1 MKKSYIS
8 NFLKIYFWQ
17 GLSILLNMVSMLVV
31 VPTLTSDP
39 TIYGIYMLCMS
50 FNIFLNYADIGFINA
65 GFKYAAE
72 HFSRGELKNEMSI
85 IGFVSFILAI
95 FLLIPFA
102 FFMVCSYNPDLLIGG
117 LTADNERHIA
127 SQLLFIQG
135 IFSFSIILNKIGVIA
150 YGIRLENHKI
160 NQIGIIA
167 NLTKIAAIF
176 YFFSSSGYNIVG
188 YFLFGKI
195 VEAISFLIIISLTTK
210 RYNYDL
216 LFIIKSFRF
225 SKPIFEKTKDLAI
238 VTFVGSMLWIVYYE
252 LDSVIIT
259 KFLGAEIFAFFAIG
273 LALTKFIR
281 SFFSI
286 IFGPFNARFNHIA
299 GLNQLNSLND
309 YFIKTLKTVF
319 PVLFLFVLC
328 ITTFREA
335 IIISWVGNNYNLSVD
350 ILLFLALA
358 MLLTAIRN
366 LSVTMATS
374 LVKTRLLLF
383 ISLGMAIGYWSFI
396 LITIKYFGVLSF
408 AYSRFL
414 VFVIS
419 DLIFLSVL
427 CHLISI
433 NFYKLIFDLF
443 KPIVVPS
450 IIILISSHL
459 YLSFFSFYL
468 NKSKINVL
476 LVILSVAAMY
486 LISLLTLYFTSR
498 EVKDLISKLAK
509 QLYSTLYKPVL
520 STN

>member
-1 MKKSYIS
+1 
-8 NFLKIYFWQ
+8 
-17 GLSILLNMVSMLVV
+17 
-31 VPTLTSDP
+31 
-39 TIYGIYMLCMS
+39 MS

-72 HFSRGELKNEMSI
+72 YFSRGELKNEMSI

-95 FLLIPFA
+95 FLFIPFA

-117 LTADNERHIA
+117 ITADSERHIA

-135 IFSFSIILNKIGVIA
+135 IFSFNIIFNKIGVIA

-167 NLTKIAAIF
+167 NLTKIASIF

-195 VEAISFLIIISLTTK
+195 VETISFLIIISLTTK
-210 RYNYDL
+210 RLNYDL
-216 LFIIKSFRF
+216 SFIIKSFRF

-238 VTFVGSMLWIVYYE
+238 VTFLGSLLWIVYYE

-259 KFLGAEIFAFFAIG
+259 KFLGAEVFAFFAIG

-299 GLNQLNSLND
+299 GLNEFDQLNH
-309 YFIKTLKTVF
+309 YYIKTLKTVF
-319 PVLFLFVLC
+319 PVLFLLVLC
-328 ITTFREA
+328 IITFREA
-335 IIISWVGNNYNLSVD
+335 IIISWVGKQFNLSVD

-366 LSVTMATS
+366 LSVAMATS
-374 LVKTRLLLF
+374 LEKTRLLLF
-383 ISLGMAIGYWSFI
+383 INVGMAIGYWSFI
-396 LITIKYFGVLSF
+396 LLTFKSFGVLSF
-408 AYSRFL
+408 AYSRFIVFIIADL
-414 VFVIS
+414 VF
-419 DLIFLSVL
+419 LFVL
-427 CHLISI
+427 CQLIHI
-433 NFYKLIFDLF
+433 NFYKLIYDLF
-443 KPIVVPS
+443 KPILVPS
-450 IIILISSHL
+450 IIIIISSHL

-476 LVILSVAAMY
+476 LVIGSVAAMY
-486 LISLLTLYFTSR
+486 FISLLTLYFTSR

-509 QLYSTLYKPVL
+509 QLYTSFHKPVW